1 MSAALTSSRLR
12 FESLEEYEDPLET
25 NAAGD
30 GLPTVPPTPERVQR
44 SLDFLGRNPAE
55 VVAVLPPSRGIAT
68 VEKVV
73 INAVMAGARP
83 EAMPLVIAAVD
94 ACADPAL
101 NLETLQVT
109 SNPATTLIVVNG
121 PARISAGINSA
132 GNSFAQGGANL
143 AVGRAVRLVLANIG
157 GARPYVN
164 DMACQ
169 GFPGK
174 LAFCFGENEEA
185 SPWDPWHV
193 ERGLPA
199 GMGAVTVVGSQGTSN
214 IAVHGR
220 GDARDVMLALTNG
233 MINPGANNFC
243 TGGGEPMIV
252 LNPGHAGALERGG
265 IGKDAFREYVF
276 ENARVPLD
284 WYSAAAIEARHLEK
298 RSVDGRV
305 LIADDPGDIIVIV
318 SGAPGTHSTF
328 IPSYGD
334 TKAIT
339 RAVSSVER

>member
-1 MSAALTSSRLR
+1 VTGALRSGRVR
-12 FESLEEYEDPLET
+12 FDTLEAYGAHLEAT
-25 NAAGD
+25 LAGD

-44 SLDFLGRNPAE
+44 ALDVLDRDPAD
-55 VVAVLPPSRGIAT
+55 VVAVLPPSRGVAT

-73 INAVMAGARP
+73 VNAVMAGCRP
-83 EAMPLVIAAVD
+83 EAMALVVAAIE

-109 SNPATTLIVVNG
+109 SNPATTMVVVNG
-121 PARISAGINSA
+121 PARAAAGINSA
-132 GNSFAQGGANL
+132 GNCFAQGGANL

-157 GARPYVN
+157 GARPGLN

-193 ERGLPA
+193 ERGLA
-199 GMGAVTVVGSQGTSN
+199 RGAGAVTIVGSQGTSN

-220 GDARDVMLALTNG
+220 GDAHDVLLAITSG

-252 LNPGHAGALERGG
+252 LNPGHAAVLADGG
-265 IGKDAFREYVF
+265 LGKDELRQHLFDH
-276 ENARVPLD
+276 ARVPLD
-284 WYSAAAIEARHLEK
+284 WYSAAAIEARHLSE

-305 LIADDPGDIIVIV
+305 LIADDPRDIVV
-318 SGAPGTHSTF
+318 LVAGAPGTHSTF

-334 TKAIT
+334 T
-339 RAVSSVER
+339 RAVTRQVPGV